1 MASSAKMVA
10 EIEGK
15 YSAGASF
22 RHAQKDMANTAKQG
36 KALNNQFRL
45 MRGGI
50 GQIGHQVQ
58 DISVQFQGGQSPFV
72 ILGQQGSQI
81 ASLMGPHGAVVGAFL
96 AVGAAIAGSM
106 LPNLFGA
113 SEALRDVEKEADN
126 LVDRFHELDGVLKSA
141 AITQVTQAIE
151 NNKKAIKDAEEE
163 LEKLNRVEGAHVAGQ
178 GVLTVSIEEANKR
191 IQEQERNI
199 ALLKESNVELKASID
214 GTSDAT
220 ESLIESLEAEAAA
233 LGKTQRE
240 LDILKATNEGAIQ
253 ADLDAINAAHDRID
267 AYDDLVEGIKAE
279 QDALKASTKEK
290 EKAIAAEIKMEEDLA
305 AAILSANEKKE
316 ASEQAARD
324 KANARAVSDMKN
336 AITNLDALEVS
347 LMNRAE
353 LLKNSYQQEQAIL
366 DEALEFN
373 LVSRKEHAALQHE
386 IDVKMAESQKELALS
401 TASNLIGMTSSMV
414 STMSGMVEEGSA
426 MGKAFFV
433 ISQTMAAADAIIKG
447 YQTSA
452 AITLAYANMAYQ
464 ASLVPGLAPAV
475 PGILAAGKAH
485 SAMAVGM
492 GFATAGMIAGQTLA
506 SFEGGGFT
514 GSGVRSGGMDGKGG
528 MMAML
533 HPNEKVTD
541 LHKGQGES
549 QVINVN
555 FTIQANDT
563 KGFDELLNSRRG
575 QIVSMINRAANNRG
589 RASIA

>member
-141 AITQVTQAIE
+141 AIDQVTQAIE
-151 NNKKAIKDAEEE
+151 NNKKAIKEAEEE

-191 IQEQERNI
+191 IKEQERNI

-353 LLKNSYQQEQAIL
+353 LLKNSYQQEQDIL

-433 ISQTMAAADAIIKG
+433 INQALAAANAIVMGFQTASAVRLAYATMAA
-447 YQTSA
+447 
-452 AITLAYANMAYQ
+452 MAGP
-464 ASLVPGLAPAV
+464 AAPAV
-475 PGILAAGKAH
+475 LATGEAH
-485 SAMAVGM
+485 ATLAMGM

>member
-113 SEALRDVEKEADN
+113 SEALRDVENEADK
-126 LVDRFHELDGVLKSA
+126 LVDRFHELDGVLKAS

-151 NNKKAIKDAEEE
+151 NNKKAIKEAEEE

-178 GVLTVSIEEANKR
+178 GVLTISIEAANKK
-191 IQEQERNI
+191 IQEQETNI
-199 ALLKESNVELKASID
+199 ALLKESNVKLKASID

-220 ESLIESLEAEAAA
+220 ESLIESLEAEADA
-233 LGKTQRE
+233 LGKTQRA
-240 LDILKATNEGAIQ
+240 LDLKKASDKGATQ
-253 ADLDAINAAHDRID
+253 ADLDAINAAHDKKD
-267 AYDDLVEGIKAE
+267 AYDDVIEGIKEE
-279 QDALKASTKEK
+279 QDALKAAAKAK
-290 EKAIAAEIKMEEDLA
+290 EKATAAEIKMEEDLA
-305 AAILSANEKKE
+305 AAILRANEKKE
-316 ASEQAARD
+316 ASEQSARD
-324 KANARAVSDMKN
+324 KANARAAADMKN

-353 LLKNSYQQEQAIL
+353 LLKNSYEQEQAVL

-373 LVSRKEHAALQHE
+373 LVSRQEHAALQHE

-426 MGKAFFV
+426 MGKTFFV
-433 ISQTMAAADAIIKG
+433 IGQTMAAADAIIKG
-447 YQTSA
+447 YQTASA
-452 AITLAYANMAYQ
+452 VKLAYAELAALTAN
-464 ASLVPGLAPAV
+464 PGLIAV
-475 PGILAAGKAH
+475 GDAH
-485 SAMAVGM
+485 AAMAVGM

-575 QIVSMINRAANNRG
+575 QIVSMINKAANNRG

>member
-1 MASSAKMVA
+1 MQSENPADL
-10 EIEGK
+10 EL
-15 YSAGASF
+15 
-22 RHAQKDMANTAKQG
+22 QK
-36 KALNNQFRL
+36 
-45 MRGGI
+45 
-50 GQIGHQVQ
+50 

-113 SEALRDVEKEADN
+113 TEALQDINKESEK
-126 LVDRFHELDGVLKSA
+126 LVDRFHSLEGALKLE
-141 AITQVTQAIE
+141 AIRMVNQDIGNLEEVIADA
-151 NNKKAIKDAEEE
+151 NKEIYE
-163 LEKLNRVEGAHVAGQ
+163 LETAERAAALGANVMQSTIDKANEKIAEQNNIILLANEGIIKLKG
-178 GVLTVSIEEANKR
+178 
-191 IQEQERNI
+191 
-199 ALLKESNVELKASID
+199 SID
-214 GTSDAT
+214 DTSDAT

-240 LDILKATNEGAIQ
+240 LDILKATTEGATQ
-253 ADLDAINAAHDRID
+253 ADLNAIDAAHDLIEAHDAKIERIK
-267 AYDDLVEGIKAE
+267 EEEK
-279 QDALKASTKEK
+279 ALKAATKAK
-290 EKAIAAEIKMEEDLA
+290 EKATAAEIKMEEDLTV
-305 AAILSANEKKE
+305 AILRANEKKE
-316 ASEQAARD
+316 ASEQAAAD
-324 KANARAVSDMKN
+324 KANARAAKEMES

-353 LLKNSYQQEQAIL
+353 LLQNSYSEEQAVL
-366 DEALEFN
+366 DEALALN
-373 LVSRKEHAALQHE
+373 LVSRQEHAALQHE
-386 IDVKMAESQKELALS
+386 IDVKMAASQKELALS
-401 TASNLIGMTSSMV
+401 AASNMIGMTSVMV

-433 ISQTMAAADAIIKG
+433 INQALAAANAIVMG
-447 YQTSA
+447 FQTASA
-452 AITLAYANMAYQ
+452 IRLAYATMATMSGP
-464 ASLVPGLAPAV
+464 AMPAV
-475 PGILAAGKAH
+475 LAAGEAH
-485 SAMAVGM
+485 ATMAVGM

>member
-141 AITQVTQAIE
+141 AIDQVTQAIE
-151 NNKKAIKDAEEE
+151 NNKKAIKEAEEE

-191 IQEQERNI
+191 IKEQERNI

-353 LLKNSYQQEQAIL
+353 LLKNSYQQEQDIL

-373 LVSRKEHAALQHE
+373 LVSRQEHAALQHE

-433 ISQTMAAADAIIKG
+433 INQALAAANAIVMGFQTASAVRLAYATMAA
-447 YQTSA
+447 
-452 AITLAYANMAYQ
+452 MAGP
-464 ASLVPGLAPAV
+464 AAPAV
-475 PGILAAGKAH
+475 LATGEAH
-485 SAMAVGM
+485 ATLAMGM

>member
-141 AITQVTQAIE
+141 AIDQVTQAIE
-151 NNKKAIKDAEEE
+151 NNKKAIKEAEEE

-191 IQEQERNI
+191 IKEQERNI

-433 ISQTMAAADAIIKG
+433 INQALAAANAIVMGFQTASAVRLAYATMAA
-447 YQTSA
+447 
-452 AITLAYANMAYQ
+452 MAGP
-464 ASLVPGLAPAV
+464 AAPAV
-475 PGILAAGKAH
+475 LATGEAH
-485 SAMAVGM
+485 ATLAMGM

>member
-433 ISQTMAAADAIIKG
+433 INQALAAANAIVMGFQTASAVRLAYATMAA
-447 YQTSA
+447 
-452 AITLAYANMAYQ
+452 MAGP
-464 ASLVPGLAPAV
+464 AAPAV
-475 PGILAAGKAH
+475 LATGEAH
-485 SAMAVGM
+485 ATLAMGM

>member
-15 YSAGASF
+15 YSAGAAF
-22 RHAQKDMANTAKQG
+22 GHAQRDMAKTAKQG
-36 KALNNQFRL
+36 KALNNQFRI
-45 MRGGI
+45 MRGGV
-50 GQIGHQVQ
+50 GQMGHQVQ
-58 DISVQFQGGQSPFV
+58 DIAVQLQGGQNPFL

-113 SEALRDVEKEADN
+113 SEALRDVENEAEN
-126 LVDRFHELDGVLKSA
+126 LVDRFHELDGVLKAA

-151 NNKKAIKDAEEE
+151 DNKKAIKGAEEE

-178 GVLTVSIEEANKR
+178 GVLTISIEEANKK
-191 IQEQERNI
+191 IKEQERNI
-199 ALLKESNVELKASID
+199 ALLEEKNVNLLASID

-220 ESLIESLEAEAAA
+220 ESLVKSLQAEAAA

-240 LDILKATNEGAIQ
+240 LDILKAKNEGAVQ

-267 AYDDLVEGIKAE
+267 SFDDVIEGIKEE
-279 QDALKASTKEK
+279 QDALKAATKAK
-290 EKAIAAEIKMEEDLA
+290 EKATAAEIKMEEDLA
-305 AAILSANEKKE
+305 AAILRANEKKE
-316 ASEQAARD
+316 ASEQSARD
-324 KANARAVSDMKN
+324 KANARAAADMKN

-353 LLKNSYQQEQAIL
+353 LLKNSYEQEQAVL
-366 DEALEFN
+366 DEALELN
-373 LVSRKEHAALQHE
+373 LVSRQEHAALQHE

-433 ISQTMAAADAIIKG
+433 ISQAMAAADAIIKG
-447 YQTSA
+447 YQTASA
-452 AITLAYANMAYQ
+452 VKLAYAELAALTAN
-464 ASLVPGLAPAV
+464 PGLIAV
-475 PGILAAGKAH
+475 GDAH
-485 SAMAVGM
+485 AAMAVGM

>member
-353 LLKNSYQQEQAIL
+353 LLKNSYQQEQDIL

-433 ISQTMAAADAIIKG
+433 INQALAAANAIVMGFQTASAVRLAYATMAA
-447 YQTSA
+447 
-452 AITLAYANMAYQ
+452 MAGP
-464 ASLVPGLAPAV
+464 AAPAV
-475 PGILAAGKAH
+475 LATGEAH
-485 SAMAVGM
+485 ATLAMGM

>member
-15 YSAGASF
+15 YSAGAAF
-22 RHAQKDMANTAKQG
+22 GHAQRDMAKTAKQG
-36 KALNNQFRL
+36 KALNNQFRI
-45 MRGGI
+45 MRGGV
-50 GQIGHQVQ
+50 GQMGHQVQ
-58 DISVQFQGGQSPFV
+58 DIAVQLQGGQNPFL

-96 AVGAAIAGSM
+96 AVGAAIASSM

-113 SEALRDVEKEADN
+113 TEAMQDLNKEGEK
-126 LVDRFHELDGVLKSA
+126 LVDRFHSLEGALKLEAIRMVNQDIGNLEEVIADAKEEIYELGTAERA
-141 AITQVTQAIE
+141 AA
-151 NNKKAIKDAEEE
+151 
-163 LEKLNRVEGAHVAGQ
+163 LGAHVMQSTIDKANEKIKDQ
-178 GVLTVSIEEANKR
+178 NKTILLAEER
-191 IQEQERNI
+191 ITK
-199 ALLKESNVELKASID
+199 LKGSID

-220 ESLIESLEAEAAA
+220 ESLVKSLEAEAAA

-240 LDILKATNEGAIQ
+240 LDILKATNEGATQ
-253 ADLDAINAAHDRID
+253 ADLDAINAAHDKKD
-267 AYDDLVEGIKAE
+267 AYDDVIEGIKEE
-279 QDALKASTKEK
+279 QDALKAAAKAKEK
-290 EKAIAAEIKMEEDLA
+290 KTAAEIKMEEDLA
-305 AAILSANEKKE
+305 AAILRANEKKE

-324 KANARAVSDMKN
+324 KANARAASDMKN

-353 LLKNSYQQEQAIL
+353 LLKNSYEQEQAVL
-366 DEALEFN
+366 DEALAFN
-373 LVSRKEHAALQHE
+373 LVSRQEHAALQHE

-433 ISQTMAAADAIIKG
+433 INQALAAANAIVMGYQTASAVRLAYATMAAMSGPA
-447 YQTSA
+447 
-452 AITLAYANMAYQ
+452 
-464 ASLVPGLAPAV
+464 APAV
-475 PGILAAGKAH
+475 LAAGEAH
-485 SAMAVGM
+485 ATIAMGM